1 MKENEEEIG
10 CGCSC
15 SSCDSC
21 PSATSKEV
29 ACDCGDTDCDCNEAD
44 GILTFTDEEGK
55 DVEFQVLDTIAV
67 DGKEY
72 LVVLPL
78 DEEEKDEDEQGVVIL
93 EIKEEDGEE
102 VYDTVVDEAE
112 GDKVFKLFQKQCDEE
127 DELSEKNKTK

>member
-1 MKENEEEIG
+1 MKEDEEVVG

-21 PSATSKEV
+21 PSAK
-29 ACDCGDTDCDCNEAD
+29 NEENDDEMVD

-55 DVEFQVLDTIAV
+55 DVEFQILDTIAV
-67 DGKEY
+67 DDKEY
-72 LVVLPL
+72 LVVLPI
-78 DEEEKDEDEQGVVIL
+78 DEENEEDEDQGVVIL

-112 GDKVFKLFQKQCDEE
+112 ADKVFEIFQKQCEEE
-127 DELSEKNKTK
+127 DEAAE